1 MLRNAQSGFTLIEIM
16 VALVVISIGLGALLV
31 ATSQNIR
38 VYQQLETN
46 IAESWV
52 TMQNVNLVRL
62 GMQPL
67 LVNQPKFTVTQIKNF
82 KIHARVEKIPTR
94 ISMLNQIIISTR
106 ANSQGKYQNHF
117 TYSYEPI
124 L

>member
-67 LVNQPKFTVTQIKNF
+67 LVNQPKFTVTQIKHF

-117 TYSYEPI
+117 TYSY
-124 L
+124 

>member
-16 VALVVISIGLGALLV
+16 VALVVLSIGLGALLV

-46 IAESWV
+46 IAESWLA
-52 TMQNVNLVRL
+52 MQNVNLARL

-67 LVNQPKFTVTQIKNF
+67 IVNQPKFTVTQIKNF
-82 KIHARVEKIPTR
+82 KIHARVEKVPTS
-94 ISMLNQIIISTR
+94 ISILNQIVISTR

-117 TYSYEPI
+117 TYSYEPT